1 MRKTASASN
10 IMSPS
15 NYSKIDFN
23 PKQQPFHSNNNI
35 RPVSALSPSS
45 SKRLHNSPSFPVL
58 LLSPSASSIKTTS
71 HVSIHRTRRTLYDE
85 AIALKKEV
93 NKLKS
98 QIAFERSETRKKDV
112 ELHHKQKI
120 IETTLTELKRS
131 TKANAISLDKLTY
144 TNALSAHK
152 KEYKDIKQ
160 HLTALKAKNVQLKH
174 QISISK
180 PNNQRYELDKL
191 SNTISNLVQQYIA
204 VQDENL
210 KNTTIVNAK
219 HLALPN
225 AFSSNHANIT
235 KLREEINVVES
246 KIRSL
251 KEDVDELGDVCM
263 KQESRIKNQKL
274 FREKIKKQNE
284 RMLKTKKEKESM
296 IRNRNGYEMEIK
308 RLKKEREELKLSNR
322 NVEESIKEVM
332 KRNEEIEKILGKEK
346 FVLKKFN
353 YENVKM
359 IESNPVDKESNKVL
373 LMKSILNESISNRKQ
388 LQSQIE
394 QYVNAM
400 KYLNIDCS
408 IAEGE
413 NEKVNDNSNNSKSKE
428 EGNEGGSK
436 TSKDDGNNNGND
448 NVKEKQSTSKEGNDD
463 VESEVKKNSESSN
476 KCSDRDDDNNSHK
489 EEGFKIEINEEEEKH
504 NNNDNDNED
513 INVNENNID
522 ENNNVNNVENNNND
536 NNFDNEDNNVDNK
549 LDKNDNNNN
558 IDDHINDNDKQEE
571 TSQHKSNIL
580 NENENN
586 TNTPKTSNENINNQN
601 NSHSHISIKTK
612 PSHTS
617 PQQNNPEEHLSNT
630 HNKNTA
636 YSSSPQN
643 LQMSTEEIGEFS
655 FILVKTLEA
664 KKHLPSLIKQTL
676 IDTLPPNPSTST
688 YITHI
693 TSGLSHL
700 LNCSHPESLS
710 KLHTWLSSLLLSES
724 NSIPQ
729 TTEIFLDIFA
739 NVKQYTT
746 DDELFLSKKVKKYLL
761 PHSETLKPYLLK
773 PFITFSNFKL
783 VLDTNKIEI
792 KDDYLQYLFYK
803 MKQFDKPDVSL
814 YELQTEVIQHI
825 LTNTE
830 HDSKMN
836 TESDIVIS
844 NDEYFQII
852 TSFVSKL
859 NAYLKEQ
866 KTDIRTL
873 LKTYIQTVQEERT
886 KEIFEIISIEH
897 FLTVLKSINVQPKGD
912 LEIYCLYSR
921 YKISDDFE
929 VISVDA
935 LDKELKLFEQANNG
949 GVQQQQQQVINEQV
963 DENIEEEN
971 ESNITI

>member
-1 MRKTASASN
+1 MRRTASASN
-10 IMSPS
+10 IMSTT
-15 NYSKIDFN
+15 NYAKINFN
-23 PKQQPFHSNNNI
+23 HKQQPFHSNNTI

-152 KEYKDIKQ
+152 KEYKDMKQ
-160 HLTALKAKNVQLKH
+160 QLTALKAKNVQLKH

-191 SNTISNLVQQYIA
+191 RNTISSLVHQYIA
-204 VQDENL
+204 VQNENL

-225 AFSSNHANIT
+225 AFTSNHASIT
-235 KLREEINVVES
+235 ALREEIEVVES
-246 KIRSL
+246 KIRNL

-263 KQESRIKNQKL
+263 KQENRIKNQKL

-296 IRNRNGYEMEIK
+296 IRNKNGYEMEIK

-322 NVEESIKEVM
+322 NVEENIKEVM

-353 YENVKM
+353 YKNVKM
-359 IESNPVDKESNKVL
+359 IESNPIDKESNKVL

-388 LQSQIE
+388 LQYQIE
-394 QYVNAM
+394 QYVNVM

-408 IAEGE
+408 IEGE
-413 NEKVNDNSNNSKSKE
+413 NEKVNDNSNSKSKE

-436 TSKDDGNNNGND
+436 TSRDDDNNNNGN
-448 NVKEKQSTSKEGNDD
+448 ECTSKEGSDD
-463 VESEVKKNSESSN
+463 IEGDVKKNSENSHKRSN
-476 KCSDRDDDNNSHK
+476 NNDDNNHK
-489 EEGFKIEINEEEEKH
+489 EGEFKIEINEEEEKH
-504 NNNDNDNED
+504 NNNDNEDNA
-513 INVNENNID
+513 NENNNSG
-522 ENNNVNNVENNNND
+522 NNDNHVNDDNVDNNDNNVENNNDDLNNIDNNLDND
-536 NNFDNEDNNVDNK
+536 NND
-549 LDKNDNNNN
+549 NN
-558 IDDHINDNDKQEE
+558 IDDHINDNDKHEE

-580 NENENN
+580 NENN
-586 TNTPKTSNENINNQN
+586 TNTPKTSNENINIQN
-601 NSHSHISIKTK
+601 NSHSHISNKSK
-612 PSHTS
+612 PSDTS
-617 PQQNNPEEHLSNT
+617 PQQNNQEEQLSNT

-664 KKHLPSLIKQTL
+664 KKHLPSLIKQNL
-676 IDTLPPNPSTST
+676 IYTLPPNPSTDT

-710 KLHTWLSSLLLSES
+710 KLQTWLSSLLLSES

-739 NVKQYTT
+739 NIKQYTT

-773 PFITFSNFKL
+773 QFITFNNFKL

-803 MKQFDKPDVSL
+803 MKQFDNPDVSL
-814 YELQTEVIQHI
+814 YELQTEIIQQI
-825 LTNTE
+825 LTNNE

-866 KTDIRTL
+866 KMDIRTL

-921 YKISDDFE
+921 YKISDDLE

-949 GVQQQQQQVINEQV
+949 NTQQQQQMINEQV

-971 ESNITI
+971 DSNITM